1 MSKLAALTLILLLGT
16 SPAWAAQID
25 PGEYRP
31 ATQAELVAKAD
42 TYVNQKVQV
51 TGTFLFTGSDFCYQI
66 RRTKINTRDYFCFA
80 LGTPSLVRLYLKKD
94 HEQADELL
102 NVRKGAQ
109 VTAYGTF
116 DSLGADYSYVVVDA
130 IEVRPAP

>member
-1 MSKLAALTLILLLGT
+1 MNKLVALTLILLVGT
-16 SPAWAAQID
+16 APAWAAPFE
-25 PGEYRP
+25 PGDYRE
-31 ATQAELVAKAD
+31 ATQAELVGKAD

-51 TGTFLFTGSDFCYQI
+51 AGTFLFTGSDFCYQI

-80 LGTPSLVRLYLKKD
+80 LGTPSLVRLYLRKD

-130 IEVRPAP
+130 IEVRPAQ

>member
-1 MSKLAALTLILLLGT
+1 MKKLVFLTLILLVGT
-16 SPAWAAQID
+16 APAWAVPVQAGD
-25 PGEYRP
+25 YRA
-31 ATQAELVAKAD
+31 ATQAELVGKAD
-42 TYVNQKVQV
+42 VYVNQKVQV

-80 LGTPSLVRLYLKKD
+80 LGTPSLVRLYLRKD

-102 NVRKGAQ
+102 NVKKGAQ